1 MQCIWEG
8 DMTEPRD
15 IVKFHRILENTYTWA
30 TRVFKPLMTT
40 YIDQWRFVYSDG
52 GLSSSNVAMVRR
64 QESIEL
70 SRNAL
75 PLIQGTREHQTNL
88 EADDDLLIRLLQ
100 KLIKS
105 EERRNLIQEII
116 AQKDMYN
123 QRADSPNNSGRD
135 SQHR

>member
-1 MQCIWEG
+1 
-8 DMTEPRD
+8 MTEPRD
-15 IVKFHRILENTYTWA
+15 IVKFRLILENTYTWA

-52 GLSSSNVAMVRR
+52 GLNSSNVAMVRR

-75 PLIQGTREHQTNL
+75 PLIQGTREHQSNL

-116 AQKDMYN
+116 AQKDMCKE
-123 QRADSPNNSGRD
+123 
-135 SQHR
+135 